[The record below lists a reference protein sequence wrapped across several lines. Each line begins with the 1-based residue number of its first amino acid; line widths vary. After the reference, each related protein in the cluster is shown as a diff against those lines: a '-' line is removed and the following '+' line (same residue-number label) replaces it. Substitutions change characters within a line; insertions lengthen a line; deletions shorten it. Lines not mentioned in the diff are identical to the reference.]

1 MNKSISVPLHRIL
14 SPPYKWWELYISC
27 SRLTFSVTVR
37 QIASPGRHPWSL
49 FPIYNSQSI
58 GGRRCGLCGTYLRV
72 RVGILSRLSQRA
84 PWSLCLINAAVTH
97 QKLDFSLFL
106 HSPPFPQFQEGLYVC
121 SDSPSRRRRM
131 SFNKRTKRSFIRFG
145 LPCVC
150 NICGY
155 SYGGGFDKLYK
166 YFDWCRLIKNTQIMK

>member
-1 MNKSISVPLHRIL
+1 M
-14 SPPYKWWELYISC
+14 
-27 SRLTFSVTVR
+27 TVR
-37 QIASPGRHPWSL
+37 QIASPGRHRWSL

-58 GGRRCGLCGTYLRV
+58 GSRCCGLCGTYLRV

-106 HSPPFPQFQEGLYVC
+106 HSPPFPQFQQGLYVC

-131 SFNKRTKRSFIRFG
+131 SFNKRTKHSIIRF
-145 LPCVC
+145 VD
-150 NICGY
+150 Y

>member
-1 MNKSISVPLHRIL
+1 M
-14 SPPYKWWELYISC
+14 
-27 SRLTFSVTVR
+27 TVR

-58 GGRRCGLCGTYLRV
+58 AGRCCGLCGTYLRV

-106 HSPPFPQFQEGLYVC
+106 LHSPPFPQFQEGLYVRPG
-121 SDSPSRRRRM
+121 SPSWRRRM
-131 SFNKRTKRSFIRFG
+131 SFNNRTKHSFIRFG

-150 NICGY
+150 NICSY
-155 SYGGGFDKLYK
+155 SYAIKGGFD
-166 YFDWCRLIKNTQIMK
+166 N

>member
-1 MNKSISVPLHRIL
+1 MIKSTCTSSKDFIP
-14 SPPYKWWELYISC
+14 PPYKWWELYISC

-37 QIASPGRHPWSL
+37 QIASPGRHRWSL

-58 GGRRCGLCGTYLRV
+58 GSRCCGLCGTYLRV

-106 HSPPFPQFQEGLYVC
+106 HSPPFPQFQQGLYVC

-131 SFNKRTKRSFIRFG
+131 SFNNRTKHSFVFAI
-145 LPCVC
+145 LVPTTMVLSLMTK
-150 NICGY
+150 IT
-155 SYGGGFDKLYK
+155 K
-166 YFDWCRLIKNTQIMK
+166 IMK

>member
-1 MNKSISVPLHRIL
+1 MIKSTSVPLHRIL
-14 SPPYKWWELYISC
+14 SS
-27 SRLTFSVTVR
+27 LTNDGSSILAAAGLHFLWLSDKLHLRAATP
-37 QIASPGRHPWSL
+37 AWSL

-58 GGRRCGLCGTYLRV
+58 GGRCCGLCGTYLRV

-131 SFNKRTKRSFIRFG
+131 SFNKRT
-145 LPCVC
+145 
-150 NICGY
+150 Y
-155 SYGGGFDKLYK
+155 
-166 YFDWCRLIKNTQIMK
+166 LIFVTVATDMSV

>member
-1 MNKSISVPLHRIL
+1 MIKSISVPLHRIL

-58 GGRRCGLCGTYLRV
+58 AGRCVRLCGTYLRV

-97 QKLDFSLFL
+97 QKLDFSLSPHGRPFGRAL
-106 HSPPFPQFQEGLYVC
+106 CEVPAAYYLDYSWIHLTTDPHSPTGIGFPAFHQLRPNSGTFLLNFL
-121 SDSPSRRRRM
+121 S
-131 SFNKRTKRSFIRFG
+131 
-145 LPCVC
+145 
-150 NICGY
+150 
-155 SYGGGFDKLYK
+155 GGEDEVEMAK
-166 YFDWCRLIKNTQIMK
+166 

>member
-1 MNKSISVPLHRIL
+1 MSRLLLLIVPNSSKASIIRWTRVSLYL
-14 SPPYKWWELYISC
+14 FTGFSPPYKWWELYISC

-58 GGRRCGLCGTYLRV
+58 GGRCCGLCGTYLRV

-97 QKLDFSLFL
+97 QKLDFSLSYIRGRFDHFRGAL
-106 HSPPFPQFQEGLYVC
+106 CLPCPV
-121 SDSPSRRRRM
+121 PSR
-131 SFNKRTKRSFIRFG
+131 SQGVDSDNRTEGNFWGQRWDEKPLFRV
-145 LPCVC
+145 LLV
-150 NICGY
+150 Y
-155 SYGGGFDKLYK
+155 HD
-166 YFDWCRLIKNTQIMK
+166 